1 MSGHHEKPP
10 QTKAAKYI
18 TIGIIVLT
26 ILMFIIAFH
35 PFGTI
40 ITSDFPENEVVVAV
54 SLPFEGEMAEF
65 GVEYMRGIELAIE
78 DINNAG
84 GIRGVP
90 VRAEYYDNKGNVTLA
105 KEQFK
110 EIKEQGI
117 PVVIGALTSTV
128 TLALAP

>member
-1 MSGHHEKPP
+1 
-10 QTKAAKYI
+10 
-18 TIGIIVLT
+18 
-26 ILMFIIAFH
+26 MFIIAFH

-105 KEQFK
+105 KGTVQRDQRTRHPGRHRRIDEYRDARTC
-110 EIKEQGI
+110 
-117 PVVIGALTSTV
+117 PVCGVI
-128 TLALAP
+128 